1 MRAENP
7 TALRFILQDDIYLLT
22 PDKTT
27 AGKVPAEPIAKTL
40 TEPAAEVYTEPVAEK
55 TPDPIILKTPPVKLN
70 YLGAHKKGFLVLV
83 HYTEHEFIADAHLT
97 ALESI
102 LKRKE
107 YAIDDVAILNMAKA
121 AITDIDSLLTY
132 FDPQKLLVLG
142 KSALPGKIEALTLN
156 QPKQISNVVTL
167 YSFSFEDMM
176 SSTENKKTFW
186 DQMKTL

>member
-1 MRAENP
+1 MRTENP
-7 TALRFILQDDIYLLT
+7 TALRFILQDDIYLLAH
-22 PDKTT
+22 DKT
-27 AGKVPAEPIAKTL
+27 AADKLPAEPIAKTL
-40 TEPAAEVYTEPVAEK
+40 AEPAAEIHTEPVAEK
-55 TPDPIILKTPPVKLN
+55 TPEPIVETPPVKLN
-70 YLGAHKKGFLVLV
+70 YLGEHKKGFLVLV

-132 FDPQKLLVLG
+132 FNPQKLLVLG
-142 KSALPGKIEALTLN
+142 KSALPGRIEALTLN
-156 QPKQISNVVTL
+156 QPKQISNVTAL
-167 YSFSFEDMM
+167 YSFSFDDMM